1 MLIRNCAGGV
11 VFSDDKVFLI
21 QNEKNEWTLPKGFM
35 KEDEL
40 SSEVAVRKVKDETG
54 LDADIVSNAG
64 RTSYEFFSVTRQRPV
79 CNKITWYIMNAQN
92 EDYNLEE
99 SSKIT
104 GGGFFKIDEA
114 IDKIT
119 YSQDKSIVNLSYQ
132 KYKEIL

>member
-11 VFSDDKVFLI
+11 VFNDDKVFLI
-21 QNEKNEWTLPKGFM
+21 QNEKNEWTLPKGYM
-35 KEDEL
+35 KEEEL

-54 LDADIVSNAG
+54 LNVDIVSNVG
-64 RTSYEFFSVTRQRPV
+64 RTSYEFFSITRQKPV
-79 CNKITWYIMNAQN
+79 CNKITWYIMKAIN
-92 EDYNLEE
+92 EDYKLEE
-99 SSKIT
+99 SQKII

-132 KYKEIL
+132 KYKEII